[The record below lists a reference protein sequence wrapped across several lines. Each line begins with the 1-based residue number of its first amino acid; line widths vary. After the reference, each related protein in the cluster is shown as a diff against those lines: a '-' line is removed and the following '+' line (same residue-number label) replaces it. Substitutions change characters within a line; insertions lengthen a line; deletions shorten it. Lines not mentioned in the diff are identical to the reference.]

1 VKQRKSIFV
10 QQNEPIMDQ
19 QILEAF
25 VIQAFESG
33 MAGRNGTTTTVVDV
47 TSENTG
53 SAETQVVPTPKPKR
67 YRVPKNEDC
76 IRLVEEHTKKLT
88 EDDDGSCMLCC
99 ENKVE
104 VELIHSVC
112 KGGDGK
118 EHHCLN
124 NRFCKS
130 CITQSIAAQETRQSV
145 IIPQCPCCRG
155 RVSKMVQL
163 DNNVVLDLP
172 PFKPES
178 YGVILKNARLHRLVF
193 SYNGTGITEGSTGT
207 INVSKWEL
215 LAPSSVEADKAKVA
229 TYTRTKA
236 SWSEIWNA
244 TMFSMMNMDVIGWP
258 DQKMLLRA
266 INIKLK
272 EMNRSDFRW
281 LPKVYG
287 GTLHTPTDLG
297 IIRKRQR
304 ETASVSSDGSG
315 AGSSSS
321 SSSRTPRVACNCP
334 ACTQERER
342 KRTCDCDGC
351 VHRRAR
357 EAAKAKKKRKKKRK
371 KTSST
376 TE

>member
-1 VKQRKSIFV
+1 
-10 QQNEPIMDQ
+10 MDQ

-25 VIQAFESG
+25 VIQAFAQG
-33 MAGRNGTTTTVVDV
+33 MAGRNGTTTTVIDV

-76 IRLVEEHTKKLT
+76 IRLVEEHTEKLA

-130 CITQSIAAQETRQSV
+130 CITKSIAAQETKQSV

-155 RVSKMVQL
+155 RVSKMVEL

-172 PFKPES
+172 PFKPEA
-178 YGVILKNARLHRLVF
+178 YGVVLKNARLNRLVF
-193 SYNGTGITEGSTGT
+193 SYNGTGITPGSNGRVT
-207 INVSKWEL
+207 VSKWEL
-215 LAPSSVEADKAKVA
+215 LAPSSVESDKAKVA
-229 TYTRTKA
+229 TYTRTKT
-236 SWSEIWNA
+236 SWTEIWNA
-244 TMFSMMNMDVIGWP
+244 TMYSMMNMDVIGWP

-287 GTLHTPTDLG
+287 GTLYTPTDLG

-304 ETASVSSDGSG
+304 ETAGVSSDGSG
-315 AGSSSS
+315 SSQ
-321 SSSRTPRVACNCP
+321 CNCTS
-334 ACTQERER
+334 CVLERER
-342 KRTCDCDGC
+342 KRTCDCSAC
-351 VHRRAR
+351 VRRRAR
-357 EAAKAKKKRKKKRK
+357 EDKKAKAARKKRARLSAPDQNALAGAGG
-371 KTSST
+371 SSSSSSSD
-376 TE
+376 